1 MESTLAA
8 PSSHQIRISP
18 EKSEFDAKRAPSWSM
33 PGRAARRGMRD
44 RVRRVDFVA
53 EGGYERGLPISSFL
67 PLVSAM
73 HLALQCTLHVAHNPR
88 MRLEGAIG
96 VAEWQRACG

>member
-1 MESTLAA
+1 ML
-8 PSSHQIRISP
+8 
-18 EKSEFDAKRAPSWSM
+18 
-33 PGRAARRGMRD
+33 GRAAKRGMRD

-53 EGGYERGLPISSFL
+53 EGGYERGLSIRSFL
-67 PLVSAM
+67 PLVLAM
-73 HLALQCTLHVAHNPR
+73 HLALQSTPRMAHNPR

>member
-18 EKSEFDAKRAPSWSM
+18 EKSEFDAKETPSWCM
-33 PGRAARRGMRD
+33 LGRAANRGMKA

-53 EGGYERGLPISSFL
+53 ESGYERGLPIRSFL

-73 HLALQCTLHVAHNPR
+73 PLVLQSTPRMAHNPR

-96 VAEWQRACG
+96 VAVRQRACG